1 MNQLL
6 KNQKGLLAI
15 AAAILIVGAFMV
27 FGKTDRASESVVVAT
42 DTNETTESTET
53 EENTESTATPPAKP
67 KPAAPQP
74 TTTVAPAPST
84 SGLNGSTFRLTSYNG
99 VIIPGGDIYTVTFKA
114 GNATFEDGIVTAKFC
129 NTLTAPYRIK
139 NGVISGDIAGTKMYC
154 AEPKDAMDLEGAFD
168 TLIDSGSKLTLQGN
182 SLTLT
187 DNIKT
192 MVFVRQ

>member
-1 MNQLL
+1 MNNVL

-27 FGKTDRASESVVVAT
+27 FGKTDRTGESVVVAT

-53 EENTESTATPPAKP
+53 AENTESTATPPVKP

-74 TTTVAPAPST
+74 TTVAPAPST
-84 SGLNGSTFRLTSYNG
+84 PGLNGSTFRLTSYNG